1 MGDKNALAQKLRI
14 GDDRILLDL
23 SKEYGLVLE
32 GGGAKGS
39 FQVGAWRALKEAG
52 LKIKGVAGV
61 SVGALNGAL
70 ICMDDLEKAE
80 AIWENIDYSAV
91 MALED
96 SLPGL
101 VKRVVKDR
109 GIDITPLKNLLHETI
124 DEERIR
130 KSSCQLFVST
140 FSLTDKKLLNVDVKT
155 LPAGELENILIAS
168 SSLPVFKTEK
178 LGGKYY
184 TDGGG
189 FNNVPLDVLVD
200 KGYQDIIVIRIY
212 GIGLDRERR
221 VKIPEGTTVHH
232 IAPLEEL
239 GGILEFEKKRS
250 RKNLILGYL
259 EAKRLL
265 YGLCG
270 RRYYIYAPEGEAFY
284 FNKMT
289 KDTKLF
295 MPYRELTSEW
305 AEEKPPTQ
313 LRFYTEK
320 LFPALGKQLRLKDG
334 WSYRDLYVMLLEDLA
349 LSHKVFRYRVYTTGE
364 LEREIRKKRSSSA
377 LWPGDF

>member
-1 MGDKNALAQKLRI
+1 MGNVNTLVRKIRI
-14 GDDRILLDL
+14 GDDKILLDL

-52 LKIKGVAGV
+52 IKIKGVAGV

-80 AIWENIDYSAV
+80 EIWESIDYSVV
-91 MALED
+91 MELED
-96 SLPGL
+96 SLPGM

-109 GIDITPLKNLLHETI
+109 GIDITPLKNLIHETI
-124 DEERIR
+124 DENRIR
-130 KSSCQLFVST
+130 ESSCELFAST
-140 FSLTDKKLLNVDVKT
+140 FSITDKKLLNLDVKT
-155 LPAGELENILIAS
+155 LPEGEIEDILIAS
-168 SSLPVFKTEK
+168 SNLPVFKTEK
-178 LGGKYY
+178 LGGKHY

-189 FNNVPLDVLVD
+189 FNNVPLNVLVD

-221 VKIPEGTTVHH
+221 VKIPEGTTVYH

-250 RKNLILGYL
+250 RKNMVLGYL

-265 YGLCG
+265 YGLGG
-270 RRYYIYAPEGEAFY
+270 RRYYIYAPEKESFY
-284 FNKMT
+284 FNRMMRQT
-289 KDTKLF
+289 DLF
-295 MPYRELTSEW
+295 LSYRDLTSEW
-305 AEEKPPTQ
+305 QEEPPVRC
-313 LRFYTEK
+313 RFYTEQ
-320 LFPALGKQLRLKDG
+320 LFPALAKQLKLKEG
-334 WSYRDLYVMLLEDLA
+334 WDYRDLYLMLLEDLA
-349 LSHKVFRYRVYTTGE
+349 LGHKIFRYRVYTAAE
-364 LEREIRKKRSSSA
+364 LERELRKKTDK
-377 LWPGDF
+377 LD